1 MRETYQA
8 TLVQIELNLHVKVFI
23 LQLNV
28 DIDQTPNK
36 LSISSKFKP
45 KEEEEKDSY
54 EIVNEVQS
62 RSVEYL
68 SSNKDDQHNIQS
80 EVIYDTNNPL
90 NAKISNRS
98 INDTIKTNKMEVN
111 YDDRQTEGANILE
124 KLKRIVEAEP
134 MPPLD
139 QELDIVH
146 EAISEGSSSRS
157 VISSIVMSSDQSIA
171 APPLSEGESEQ
182 DVVSQGKLS
191 NYQHYSCLK

>member
-1 MRETYQA
+1 M
-8 TLVQIELNLHVKVFI
+8 
-23 LQLNV
+23 
-28 DIDQTPNK
+28 
-36 LSISSKFKP
+36 SISSKFKP